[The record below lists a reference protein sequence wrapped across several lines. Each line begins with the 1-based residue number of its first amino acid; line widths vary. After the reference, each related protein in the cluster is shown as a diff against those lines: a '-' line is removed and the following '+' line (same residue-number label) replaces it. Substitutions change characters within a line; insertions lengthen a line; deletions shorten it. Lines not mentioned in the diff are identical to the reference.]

1 MKILYDIC
9 NAVCL
14 AGCQLRVGGKRTRF
28 SFYSFMTVQLFF
40 TLTAIFYLAT
50 MHDVILVI
58 FKMFIIMGMTWFSEL
73 FGFALSWSI
82 GRDKVWKYFVFNDM
96 INLLQG
102 VLIFIVLICK
112 PSVLNKILPK
122 MPKKK
127 ISVITNETVIQS
139 KQSK

>member
-1 MKILYDIC
+1 M
-9 NAVCL
+9 
-14 AGCQLRVGGKRTRF
+14 
-28 SFYSFMTVQLFF
+28 FF
-40 TLTAIFYLAT
+40 TLTTKKLFETWRLTKLESSEYRVSPRTQRNSNNFKI
-50 MHDVILVI
+50 I